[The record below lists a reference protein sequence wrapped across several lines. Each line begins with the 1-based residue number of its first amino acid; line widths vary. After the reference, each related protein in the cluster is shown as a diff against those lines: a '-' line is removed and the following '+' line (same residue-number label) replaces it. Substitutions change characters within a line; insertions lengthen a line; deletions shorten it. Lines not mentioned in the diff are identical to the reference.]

1 MAARRGCAASRA
13 DEAHRGVSLAADDP
27 EAAVHGP
34 LILRLRPMPQPNSCS
49 PCMNA
54 PWRASPPF
62 LPAPPAPRNFRVRVR
77 VQISEY
83 TDRTVREDIMKRV
96 LTASVVAGT
105 LAIAT
110 IATPTSAQ
118 AQWGRRGL
126 GWGLG
131 GLALGLFIGAALSR
145 PAYAYGYGY
154 PAYSYGYGPAYGYGS
169 SGYGYGPEG
178 YASYGYGY
186 PAYSYAS
193 YGYPGYGYGGGGTT
207 GQPIAPP
214 IMAVIGQPIVPRS
227 TEVIGSPA
235 GLRSTVLISA

>member
-1 MAARRGCAASRA
+1 MRCRRSDLRGENGAAAIYRQTKSWSDA
-13 DEAHRGVSLAADDP
+13 
-27 EAAVHGP
+27 
-34 LILRLRPMPQPNSCS
+34 LI
-49 PCMNA
+49 
-54 PWRASPPF
+54 
-62 LPAPPAPRNFRVRVR
+62 RNFRMRVR

-83 TDRTVREDIMKRV
+83 MDRTVREDIMKRV

-110 IATPTSAQ
+110 IVTPTSAQ

-154 PAYSYGYGPAYGYGS
+154 PAYSYGYGPAYGYAS
-169 SGYGYGPEG
+169 SGYGAGPEG

-193 YGYPGYGYGGGGTT
+193 YGYPGYGYGGGYYRPVYRSAYYG
-207 GQPIAPP
+207 GYRPAYRP
-214 IMAVIGQPIVPRS
+214 AVYGGYRVARRVAIHR
-227 TEVIGSPA
+227 A
-235 GLRSTVLISA
+235 RWR